1 MATTYEVGN
10 DIVSW
15 CTKCKLMLDHK
26 IVALVEGLPKKA
38 KCKTCN
44 GHHNYREKPPE
55 KKAPGTS
62 RKTKK
67 SEYEVFMA
75 QVEGDDFSG
84 AKKYS
89 IKGNFK
95 ENQMVDH
102 ATFGI
107 GFILTVLERN
117 KVEILFRDGRK
128 RMVQNR

>member
-1 MATTYEVGN
+1 MTTQYEVGN

-26 IVALVEGLPKKA
+26 IVALVDNFPKKA

-44 GHHNYREKPPE
+44 GHHNYRD
-55 KKAPGTS
+55 KAPQKSTTS
-62 RKTKK
+62 RKSKK
-67 SEYEVFMA
+67 SEYEILLS

-89 IKGNFK
+89 LKGNFK

-107 GFILTVLERN
+107 GFILSVIERN
-117 KVEILFRDGRK
+117 KVEILFKDGPK
-128 RMVQNR
+128 RLVQNR

>member
-1 MATTYEVGN
+1 MENTYEVGT

-15 CTKCKLMLDHK
+15 CTKCKLMLDHT
-26 IVALVEGLPKKA
+26 ISALVDALPKKV

-44 GHHNYREKPPE
+44 GHHNYREKEPE
-55 KKAPGTS
+55 KKTPGT

-67 SEYEVFMA
+67 SEYQILMA
-75 QVEGDDFSG
+75 KVDEGGLSG

-95 ENQMVDH
+95 ANQMIEH

-107 GFILTVLERN
+107 GFISSVINRS
-117 KVEILFRDGRK
+117 KVEVIFENGTK

>member
-1 MATTYEVGN
+1 MTIQYEVGN

-26 IVALVEGLPKKA
+26 IVALVDDFPKKA

-55 KKAPGTS
+55 KKAPGTT

-67 SEYEVFMA
+67 SEYEVLMGKI
-75 QVEGDDFSG
+75 EGDDYSD

-89 IKGNFK
+89 TQGNFK
-95 ENQMVDH
+95 ENQMIDH

-107 GFILTVLERN
+107 GFIVAVIERN
-117 KVEILFRDGRK
+117 KIEILFKDGPK